1 MRRDRGAVSRM
12 HRRSRDGAVRH
23 GVARLSVKGGF
34 DMLEA
39 ELAADAAR
47 AILDN
52 MAQANAL
59 RVVSAEVVVGAMR
72 QVDEALLVQKIG
84 EALRG
89 TAAQGTQ
96 IKLVRPAATMRCKAC
111 GTVYEITLGDRST
124 FACPSCGGSERTLN
138 GGMEFGIGE
147 MQVLLPSEHE
157 GPSWADRLAK
167 AVDDA
172 LGPAEKPA
180 DEATS

>member
-1 MRRDRGAVSRM
+1 
-12 HRRSRDGAVRH
+12 
-23 GVARLSVKGGF
+23 
-34 DMLEA
+34 MLEA

-96 IKLVRPAATMRCKAC
+96 IKLVRPAATMSCKAC

-157 GPSWADRLAK
+157 GPSWAERLAK